1 MIDNVGEIVL
11 FFFWYY
17 YVYVF
22 NIMGVFFKLNKNIG
36 WRESGVCIFNFFVFV
51 YISFICIVEGYEN
64 SFY

>member
-11 FFFWYY
+11 FFFGI
-17 YVYVF
+17 
-22 NIMGVFFKLNKNIG
+22 IMYMFLILWGVFFKLNKNIG